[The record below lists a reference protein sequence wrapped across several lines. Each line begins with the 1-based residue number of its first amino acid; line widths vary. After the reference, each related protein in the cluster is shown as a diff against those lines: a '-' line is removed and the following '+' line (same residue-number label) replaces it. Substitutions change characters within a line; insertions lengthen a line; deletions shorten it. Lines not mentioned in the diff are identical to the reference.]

1 MDGKQ
6 WLDRSVGPLRD
17 TLQKLSRAQQLSLGI
32 LGVALLVA
40 LGTLISSGSGE
51 ENWKFFP
58 IAEGQSQVLFTSWL
72 EAEGIPHRIDS
83 GQGGVRI
90 PRAQA
95 EAVNLRANMMRA
107 AGQNTDNFA
116 WVNEAANW
124 QESRAARAD
133 RYHRSI
139 LNQLASTLSGTH
151 GILQANVEGPKKEA
165 RNRIYARGEA
175 SGASIQL
182 IEDRNFYPKGI
193 PPEVARGAAQ
203 YVAGAL
209 GVPSGS
215 VSVYDSRMQPL
226 DTSANGSLGRDSRL
240 KGQYEADV
248 TGVLELSFAPTAFKV
263 VVNPLVTSR
272 RSQER
277 TTLIDPE
284 NTVSLTRVQE
294 TEESSAGGEARS
306 PGVKTNVALGKGD
319 GSVGGSSGSWERT
332 RKENA
337 VDYGKRETTTEIPAG
352 ELEGVSIL
360 VAFGM
365 DSVLENLRQE
375 EEQLTGRK
383 ELSEEERPARIESFK
398 RKWEQDLRAVF
409 PPNLTDDRLR
419 ITVMVN
425 PLPPVPVKT
434 AFREPNSRGVL
445 TWASSHGV
453 ALLIVLLTTL
463 GGFFLLRAARSG
475 APDIEEL
482 PDPVAEYEDYLEA
495 LAERSAEEAV
505 AGVTGAANR
514 EPWTLSEEDSQTL
527 GLLEDVTSFAQE
539 NADTAGLVV
548 RQWLQKGPVT
558 PKGSAP

>member
-1 MDGKQ
+1 
-6 WLDRSVGPLRD
+6 
-17 TLQKLSRAQQLSLGI
+17 
-32 LGVALLVA
+32 
-40 LGTLISSGSGE
+40 
-51 ENWKFFP
+51 
-58 IAEGQSQVLFTSWL
+58 
-72 EAEGIPHRIDS
+72 
-83 GQGGVRI
+83 
-90 PRAQA
+90 
-95 EAVNLRANMMRA
+95 
-107 AGQNTDNFA
+107 
-116 WVNEAANW
+116 
-124 QESRAARAD
+124 
-133 RYHRSI
+133 
-139 LNQLASTLSGTH
+139 
-151 GILQANVEGPKKEA
+151 
-165 RNRIYARGEA
+165 
-175 SGASIQL
+175 
-182 IEDRNFYPKGI
+182 
-193 PPEVARGAAQ
+193 
-203 YVAGAL
+203 
-209 GVPSGS
+209 
-215 VSVYDSRMQPL
+215 
-226 DTSANGSLGRDSRL
+226 
-240 KGQYEADV
+240 
-248 TGVLELSFAPTAFKV
+248 
-263 VVNPLVTSR
+263 
-272 RSQER
+272 
-277 TTLIDPE
+277 
-284 NTVSLTRVQE
+284 
-294 TEESSAGGEARS
+294 
-306 PGVKTNVALGKGD
+306 
-319 GSVGGSSGSWERT
+319 
-332 RKENA
+332 
-337 VDYGKRETTTEIPAG
+337 
-352 ELEGVSIL
+352 
-360 VAFGM
+360 M

-425 PLPPVPVKT
+425 PPPPVPVKT

-495 LAERSAEEAV
+495 LAERAAEEAV